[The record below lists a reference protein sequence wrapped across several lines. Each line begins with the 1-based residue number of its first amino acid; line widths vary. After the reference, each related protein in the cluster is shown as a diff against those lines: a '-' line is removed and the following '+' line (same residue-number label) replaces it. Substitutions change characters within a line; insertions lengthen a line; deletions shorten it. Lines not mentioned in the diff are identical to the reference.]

1 MQSPARRWPSLAAAI
16 TVLLTGAPVAAAAT
30 AAPTQ
35 APTQAPAQRV
45 ATLAPHLAELVCAAG
60 GCERLVAVSGHSN
73 YPDSVTRLPQLG
85 DAWAVNLEAV
95 LAQRPDLVIAW
106 ADGTP
111 PERVARLQRLGLRV
125 VWLRAN
131 TLDSIGSALE
141 TVGTWLGTEAIAGKA
156 ADAYRQRLAELR
168 LRYRDQPPIRA
179 VYQIETAPAYTINGA
194 SPISEMIRLCGG
206 VNVFAALP
214 TMSAV
219 IGQEA
224 MLAAAPEVVLYGR
237 EESATAI
244 RAYWSRLAST
254 PATRAGNYYAI
265 DPDLLGRASPR
276 MLDGVVAVCSA
287 FDQGRDRLK
296 SLPR

>member
-1 MQSPARRWPSLAAAI
+1 LPEVPGTRSLAAAI
-16 TVLLTGAPVAAAAT
+16 AVLLAGALTAAAAAST
-30 AAPTQ
+30 
-35 APTQAPAQRV
+35 PARRV

-111 PERVARLQRLGLRV
+111 PERVARLQQLGLRV

-141 TVGTWLGTEAIAGKA
+141 TVGTWLGTDAVAGKA
-156 ADAYRQRLAELR
+156 ADDYRRRLAALR
-168 LRYRDQPPIRA
+168 ARYRDQPPIRA

-219 IGQEA
+219 VGQEA
-224 MLAAAPEVVLYGR
+224 MLAAAPDVVLYGR

-287 FDQGRDRLK
+287 FDEARARLR
-296 SLPR
+296 SRPR